1 MTYFILEHSSIQL
14 CFTLCFILQQL
25 SSTLKLNPTTFEE
38 LKTVLT
44 AISDIRNM
52 AVDVEMK
59 LYDIQER
66 YRTLAMY
73 KFEVL
78 GVQLHVLDIRHL
90 LHFFF
95 NSCVLFLFKVGQDEL
110 ELKAKIGQIWENLF
124 KEARQVDLSLAD
136 VKKSFSVVRYQALTD
151 NDP

>member
-1 MTYFILEHSSIQL
+1 MAFFDSVVFESLQL
-14 CFTLCFILQQL
+14 IFFFILQQL
-25 SSTLKLNPTTFEE
+25 STTLKLNPTTFEE

-44 AISDIRNM
+44 AISDIRNI

-78 GVQLHVLDIRHL
+78 GV
-90 LHFFF
+90 
-95 NSCVLFLFKVGQDEL
+95 
-110 ELKAKIGQIWENLF
+110 
-124 KEARQVDLSLAD
+124 
-136 VKKSFSVVRYQALTD
+136 
-151 NDP
+151 

>member
-1 MTYFILEHSSIQL
+1 M
-14 CFTLCFILQQL
+14 CFSLCFILQQL
-25 SSTLKLNPTTFEE
+25 STTLKLNPTTFEE

-95 NSCVLFLFKVGQDEL
+95 
-110 ELKAKIGQIWENLF
+110 
-124 KEARQVDLSLAD
+124 
-136 VKKSFSVVRYQALTD
+136 
-151 NDP
+151 